1 MTSRSFLIDTKRHPE
16 VLFFKSMASEGNLIP
31 PAPFSPDI
39 PIRKPI
45 PDSDIEDDRDPTD
58 EPYLPDDPGD
68 EPA

>member
-1 MTSRSFLIDTKRHPE
+1 MTPRSFLIDTKKHPE
-16 VLFFKSMASEGNLIP
+16 VLFFRSMASEGNLIP

-68 EPA
+68 EPE